1 MVSSMTSLSRRKP
14 KRFRFRP
21 RKTKELILYILEQFP
36 CPLTW
41 DEVMWIMFM
50 CDMEAYRQ
58 TGKSIT
64 GATWYKTETGV
75 IA

>member
-1 MVSSMTSLSRRKP
+1 MSSVASLARRKP

-21 RKTKELILYILEQFP
+21 RKTKELILLILSHYP
-36 CPLTW
+36 DGLTW
-41 DEVMWIMFM
+41 EQIMWIMFK
-50 CDMEAYRQ
+50 CDMEAYRR
-58 TGKSIT
+58 TGNPIT